1 MRAILLAAALS
12 VMLPA
17 AALAQTEQAPAAPAQ
32 APAAQAPPAPAR
44 AFPAGARVA
53 YINVQQIANE
63 SAQGKR
69 SSQRVQQLNEQKVQ
83 ELADQNKQLQASQ
96 QKLQQSGSVL
106 SDAART
112 QLEREIERIQV
123 DLQRATEDAQAE
135 VRNLQEEL
143 QADFQRRL
151 MPVIQ
156 QVASEMNLLMVF
168 SQLDAG
174 LVWANP
180 GLDITAEVITRFDA
194 ANPVTPTASSPPP
207 QP

>member
-1 MRAILLAAALS
+1 
-12 VMLPA
+12 
-17 AALAQTEQAPAAPAQ
+17 
-32 APAAQAPPAPAR
+32 
-44 AFPAGARVA
+44 VA

-63 SAQGKR
+63 SAQGR
-69 SSQRVQQLNEQKVQ
+69 VSSQRVQQLNERKVQ

-106 SDAART
+106 SDAARV
-112 QLEREIERIQV
+112 QLEREIERIQL

-135 VRNLQEEL
+135 VRVLQEEL
-143 QADFQRRL
+143 QADFQQRL
-151 MPVIQ
+151 MPIIQ
-156 QVASEMNLLMVF
+156 DVATEMDLHMIF

-180 GLDITAEVITRFDA
+180 GLDITGQVIARFDE
-194 ANPVTPTASSPPP
+194 ANPAQPAASSAPP